1 MKFNPVQAIQSL
13 FSPLDKLSA
22 VSEAE
27 FILTQDIHKVLTVD
41 LKGAANDMA
50 SELSTQTSILK
61 DIKSLIKDQIKESK
75 RSNDNNS
82 GRNQGVESSGG
93 FQPMSMKDT
102 GLTAVMIIG
111 VAAALV
117 SAAAIF
123 MFMPVLNPLQLLSA
137 LAVAATIALVAPVFV
152 KIADVLGKNQ
162 GLISASYGGFSGS
175 KPDTSN
181 MFSIMGAT
189 LLTMVGISVSLV
201 ISGAILSMMP
211 VIGAGQFLTALAIGL
226 IMIPSAYAF
235 VLFAKTIKDNELKPK
250 DMGMVVLSFL
260 GVAAGIVGTAL
271 IFQMLPDTYKAP
283 DLLWSLQVGFA
294 VALFSVSF
302 YLIMQATK
310 GASLKEIIFGSL
322 AIGAIALGIVGL
334 SYAFQY
340 LPDGKY
346 KAPDMTWSLIAGTA
360 VALFA
365 VSFYFVM
372 KAVKGASPQELLY
385 GAIAIPL
392 IAIAIAG
399 VAWVFSQAA
408 KTLDGLKGPDPVET
422 LKAGLAILVFAIP
435 FALLAIV
442 FQKFG
447 VGAKEALIGILG
459 TVAVAVAILAVSHI
473 FSVLPDT
480 FKSPPL
486 EWAAKTAAA
495 IGIFAIPVG
504 IIGAIIAASGGTGA
518 LALLAGVVGVI
529 LIAGGIWAVS
539 WILSKVPTDFVGG
552 MDSLTQGLMKP
563 LNGMIDV
570 FSRLKTEIGIENMP
584 ALAGGIVLLAGAWL
598 TLVGALAGQ
607 AIGGLGASI
616 ANLGKSIIDGISSFF
631 GGEKTKSPIDLLD
644 MILNR
649 ANAITTISKP
659 METVANSFGKIAGY
673 TGGVVKG
680 LGAWGTFIEEKNAEN
695 LERSADASK
704 KIADSYTKFAKAA
717 NGLNIKAVQ
726 ASTAMF
732 TSIANLAKPDAQNA
746 MKILT
751 QDLLKAVTELSKTVV
766 NLETAVEKQGDNTAG
781 IMEETGK
788 AIGGFV
794 KKVTDVVTNTDT
806 KVAKSIP
813 KTPEQVKAEQAK
825 AADTTALSKDI
836 ATLTQALN
844 MLVQKFND
852 SSGQNAPFVRLAQ

>member
-1 MKFNPVQAIQSL
+1 MKFNPAQAIQSL

-27 FILTQDIHKVLTVD
+27 YLLTQDIHKVLTVD
-41 LKGAANDMA
+41 LKSAANNMS

-75 RSNDNNS
+75 KSNNNS
-82 GRNQGVESSGG
+82 GRDAGVESSGG
-93 FQPMSMKDT
+93 FKPMSMKDT
-102 GLTAVMIIG
+102 GLTAVMILG

-117 SAAAIF
+117 SAAGIF
-123 MFMPVLNPLQLLSA
+123 MFMPVLNPMQLLSV
-137 LAVAATIALVAPVFV
+137 LAVAATMALVAPVFI

-162 GLISASYGGFSGS
+162 GLVSLSYGGFSGS

-181 MFSIMGAT
+181 MFQIMGAT
-189 LLTMVGISVSLV
+189 LLTMVGISVALV
-201 ISGAILSMMP
+201 LSGAILSKMP
-211 VIGAGQFLTALAIGL
+211 VISAGQFLTALAIGL

-235 VLFAKTIKDNELKPK
+235 VLFAKTIKDGQLGVK

-260 GVAAGIVGTAL
+260 GVAVGIVGTAL
-271 IFQMLPDTYKAP
+271 IFQMLPDKYKAP

-294 VALFSVSF
+294 VAIFSVSF
-302 YLIMQATK
+302 FLIMKAVQ
-310 GASLKEIIFGSL
+310 GASLKQIIFGSL
-322 AIGAIALGIVGL
+322 AISAIALGIVGL

-372 KAVKGASPQELLY
+372 KAVKGASLQELFY
-385 GAIAIPL
+385 GSIAIPL

-399 VAWVFSQAA
+399 VAFVFGQAA
-408 KTLDGLKGPDPVET
+408 KALTDLKGPDPIET
-422 LKAGLAILVFAIP
+422 LKVGLAILVFAVP
-435 FALLAIV
+435 FALVTII
-442 FQKFG
+442 FDKFG
-447 VGAKEALIGILG
+447 IGPKQIGSGLLGVLG
-459 TVAVAVAILAVSHI
+459 TAIAILAVSYI
-473 FSVLPDT
+473 FSVLPDKFT
-480 FKSPPL
+480 APPIS
-486 EWAAKTAAA
+486 WTMDAA
-495 IGIFAIPVG
+495 IAIAVFAVPIG
-504 IIGAIIAASGGTGA
+504 IIGTIIAASGGTGA

-529 LIAGGIWAVS
+529 LVAGGIWAVS
-539 WILSKVPTDFVGG
+539 WILSKIPTEFVGG
-552 MDSLTQGLMKP
+552 MESLTRGIMAP
-563 LNGMIDV
+563 INGMIDSLV
-570 FSRLKTEIGIENMP
+570 RIKTEIGIENLP

-607 AIGGLGASI
+607 AIGGLGSSI
-616 ANLGKSIIDGISSFF
+616 ANLATSLIDGISSFF

-644 MILNR
+644 LILNK
-649 ANAITTISKP
+649 ADAIIKIAEP
-659 METVANSFGKIAGY
+659 MKNVATSFGMIAGY
-673 TGGVVKG
+673 TSSVVKG
-680 LGAWGTFIEEKNAEN
+680 VGAWGIFLDEDNAEN
-695 LERSADASK
+695 LANSADASER
-704 KIADSYTKFAKAA
+704 IADAYTKFAKAA

-751 QDLLKAVTELSKTVV
+751 QELLKAVDQLGKTVV

-781 IMEETGK
+781 IMEKTDK

-806 KVAKSIP
+806 KVDKTIP
-813 KTPEQVKAEQAK
+813 QTTEQQKTEQAK
-825 AADTTALSKDI
+825 AAADTSALSKDI
-836 ATLTQALN
+836 TSLTQALN

-852 SSGQNAPFVRLAQ
+852 TSGTNAPYVRIAQ

>member
-27 FILTQDIHKVLTVD
+27 FLLTQDIHKVLTVD
-41 LKGAANDMA
+41 LKGAANDMS
-50 SELSTQTSILK
+50 SELSKQTSILK
-61 DIKSLIKDQIKESK
+61 DIKSLIKDQISESK
-75 RSNDNNS
+75 KNNNS
-82 GRNQGVESSGG
+82 NSNRDQQVASSSG

-102 GLTAVMIIG
+102 GLTAVMIVG

-117 SAAAIF
+117 SAAGIF

-162 GLISASYGGFSGS
+162 GLISASYGGFTGS

-201 ISGAILSMMP
+201 ISGAILSLMP
-211 VIGAGQFLTALAIGL
+211 VISGQQFLTALAIGL

-235 VLFAKTIKDNELKPK
+235 VLFAKTIKDNQLAPK

-271 IFQMLPDTYKAP
+271 IFQMLPDKYKAP
-283 DLLWSLQVGFA
+283 DLLWSLQVGFV

-302 YLIMQATK
+302 YLIMQAVK
-310 GASLKEIIFGSL
+310 GASIKEITFGAL

-372 KAVKGASPQELLY
+372 KAVKGASPQELFY

-392 IAIAIAG
+392 IALAIAG

-408 KTLDGLKGPDPVET
+408 EALDGLKGPDPVET
-422 LKAGLAILVFAIP
+422 LKAGMAILVFAIP

-447 VGAKEALIGILG
+447 VGAKEAVLGILG
-459 TVAVAVAILAVSHI
+459 TVAAAVAILAVSYI
-473 FSVLPDT
+473 FSALPDS
-480 FKSPPL
+480 FKNPPL
-486 EWAAKTAAA
+486 EWVTKAALA
-495 IGIFAIPVG
+495 ISIFAVPIG
-504 IIGAIIAASGGTGA
+504 IIGALIATSGGTGA

-529 LIAGGIWAVS
+529 LVAGGIWAVS
-539 WILSKVPTDFVGG
+539 WILSKVPTEFVGG
-552 MDSLTQGLMKP
+552 MDALTRGMMAP

-616 ANLGKSIIDGISSFF
+616 ANLASSIIDGISSFF
-631 GGEKTKSPIDLLD
+631 GGGKTKSPIDLLD

-649 ANAITTISKP
+649 ANAIKIIAKP

-673 TGGVVKG
+673 TSDVVKG
-680 LGAWGTFIEEKNAEN
+680 VAAWSIFLEEKNAEN
-695 LERSADASK
+695 LERSAEASK

-751 QDLLKAVTELSKTVV
+751 QDLLKAVKELSETVV
-766 NLETAVEKQGDNTAG
+766 NLETAVEKQGDNNTG
-781 IMEETGK
+781 FMEETGK
-788 AIGGFV
+788 AIGGFIDTA
-794 KKVTDVVTNTDT
+794 KNIITNTDT
-806 KVAKSIP
+806 KVEKSIP
-813 KTPEQVKAEQAK
+813 KTPEQQKAEQAK

-852 SSGQNAPFVRLAQ
+852 STGTNAPYVRVAQ

>member
-1 MKFNPVQAIQSL
+1 MKFNPVQALQSL
-13 FSPLDKLSA
+13 LSPLDKLTA

-27 FILTQDIHKVLTVD
+27 MMLTQDIHKVLTVD
-41 LKGAANDMA
+41 LKSAANDMA

-75 RSNDNNS
+75 NRSTDNS
-82 GRNQGVESSGG
+82 GRDERVESSGG
-93 FQPMSMKDT
+93 FKPMSMKDT

-117 SAAAIF
+117 SAAGIF
-123 MFMPVLNPLQLLSA
+123 MFMPVLNPMQLLSA
-137 LAVAATIALVAPVFV
+137 LAVAATLALVAPVFV
-152 KIADVLGKNQ
+152 KIADVLGQNQ
-162 GLISASYGGFSGS
+162 GLVSASYKGFSGS
-175 KPDTSN
+175 KPDTGN

-189 LLTMVGISVSLV
+189 LLTMVGISVALV
-201 ISGAILSMMP
+201 LSGAILSLMP

-235 VLFAKTIKDNELKPK
+235 VLFAKTIKDNELGVK

-271 IFQMLPDTYKAP
+271 IFQMLPDKYKAP
-283 DLLWSLQVGFA
+283 DLLWSLQAGFT

-302 YLIMQATK
+302 FLIMKAIK
-310 GASLKEIIFGSL
+310 GASLKQIMFGSL

-340 LPDGKY
+340 LPDGQY
-346 KAPDMTWSLIAGTA
+346 KAPDMTWSLVAGTA

-372 KAVKGASPQELLY
+372 KAVKGASPQELFY

-408 KTLDGLKGPDPVET
+408 ESLSGLKGPDPIET

-435 FALLAIV
+435 FALLAMV

-447 VGAKEALIGILG
+447 VGPKEALLGVLG
-459 TVAVAVAILAVSHI
+459 TVATAIAILAISYI

-480 FKSPPL
+480 FKTPPL
-486 EWAAKTAAA
+486 SWTLDAALA
-495 IGIFAIPVG
+495 IGVFAGVIGV
-504 IIGAIIAASGGTGA
+504 IGALIALTGGSGEAVLVAGVIGIVTIAA
-518 LALLAGVVGVI
+518 
-529 LIAGGIWAVS
+529 GIWAVA
-539 WILSKVPTDFVGG
+539 WILSKVPTDFAGG
-552 MDSLTQGLMKP
+552 MQALTVGMMAP
-563 LNGMIDV
+563 VNGMINA
-570 FSRLKTEIGIENMP
+570 FTRLKNEIGIENLP

-659 METVANSFGKIAGY
+659 METVATSFGKIAGY

-680 LGAWGTFIEEKNAEN
+680 LGAWSIFIEEANAEN
-695 LERSADASK
+695 LTKSANASE
-704 KIADSYTKFAKAA
+704 KIANAYTKFAKAA

-732 TSIANLAKPDAQNA
+732 TSIANLSKPDAQNA
-746 MKILT
+746 MKTLT
-751 QDLLKAVTELSKTVV
+751 QELLKAVEELSKTVV
-766 NLETAVEKQGDNTAG
+766 NLETAVEKQGDSNSG
-781 IMEETGK
+781 LIEETGK

-794 KKVTDVVTNTDT
+794 EKVTGMVTNTDT
-806 KVAKSIP
+806 KVNKSIP
-813 KTPEQVKAEQAK
+813 KTPEQQKAEQAK
-825 AADTTALSKDI
+825 AADNTALSKDI

-852 SSGQNAPFVRLAQ
+852 STGTNAPYVRVAQ

>member
-1 MKFNPVQAIQSL
+1 MKFNPVQALQSL
-13 FSPLDKLSA
+13 LSPLDKLTA

-27 FILTQDIHKVLTVD
+27 LMLTQDIHKVLTVD
-41 LKGAANDMA
+41 LKSAANDMA

-75 RSNDNNS
+75 NRSNNS
-82 GRNQGVESSGG
+82 GRDERVESSGG
-93 FQPMSMKDT
+93 FKPMSMKDT

-117 SAAAIF
+117 SAAGIF
-123 MFMPVLNPLQLLSA
+123 MFMPVLNPMQLLSA
-137 LAVAATIALVAPVFV
+137 LAVAATVALVAPVFV

-162 GLISASYGGFSGS
+162 GLINASYGGFSGS

-189 LLTMVGISVSLV
+189 LLTMVGISVALV
-201 ISGAILSMMP
+201 LSGAILSFMP

-235 VLFAKTIKDNELKPK
+235 VLFAKTIKDNKLGVK

-271 IFQMLPDTYKAP
+271 IFQMLPDKYKAP

-302 YLIMQATK
+302 FLIMKAVQ
-310 GASLKEIIFGSL
+310 GASLKQIMFGSL

-346 KAPDMTWSLIAGTA
+346 KAPDMTWSLVAGTT

-408 KTLDGLKGPDPVET
+408 ESLSGLKGPDPIET

-435 FALLAIV
+435 FALLAMV

-447 VGAKEALIGILG
+447 VGPKEALLGVLG
-459 TVAVAVAILAVSHI
+459 TVATAIAILAISYI
-473 FSVLPDT
+473 FSALPDA
-480 FKSPPL
+480 FKTPPL
-486 EWAAKTAAA
+486 SWTMDAALA
-495 IGIFAIPVG
+495 IGVFAGVIGV
-504 IIGAIIAASGGTGA
+504 IGAVIALSGGTGEA
-518 LALLAGVVGVI
+518 A
-529 LIAGGIWAVS
+529 LIAGVIGVVTIAAGIWAVA
-539 WILSKVPTDFVGG
+539 WILSKVPTEFVGG
-552 MDSLTQGLMKP
+552 MQALTIGMMAP
-563 LNGMIDV
+563 VNGMINA
-570 FSRLKTEIGIENMP
+570 FTRLKNEIGIENLP

-659 METVANSFGKIAGY
+659 METVATSFGKIAGY

-680 LGAWGTFIEEKNAEN
+680 LGAWSIFIEEANAEN
-695 LERSADASK
+695 LTKSANASE
-704 KIADSYTKFAKAA
+704 KIANAYTKFAKAA

-732 TSIANLAKPDAQNA
+732 TSIANLSKPDAQNA
-746 MKILT
+746 MKTLT
-751 QDLLKAVTELSKTVV
+751 QELLKAVEELSKTVV
-766 NLETAVEKQGDNTAG
+766 NLETAVEKQGDSNSG
-781 IMEETGK
+781 LIEETGK

-794 KKVTDVVTNTDT
+794 EKVTGMVTSTDT
-806 KVAKSIP
+806 KVDKSIP
-813 KTPEQVKAEQAK
+813 KTPEQQKAEQAK
-825 AADTTALSKDI
+825 AADNTALSKDI
-836 ATLTQALN
+836 ASLTQALN

-852 SSGQNAPFVRLAQ
+852 TTGTNAPYVRVAQ